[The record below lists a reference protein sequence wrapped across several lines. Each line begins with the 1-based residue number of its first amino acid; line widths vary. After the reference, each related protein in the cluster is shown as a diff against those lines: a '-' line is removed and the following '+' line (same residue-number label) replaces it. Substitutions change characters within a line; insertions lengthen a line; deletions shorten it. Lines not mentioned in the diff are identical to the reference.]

1 MIHDEKKIE
10 KLIGKTIQ
18 FWRRNVFGYTSED
31 FAKKLGVSKSY
42 VNNVESGYSGI
53 SFKKIEQIAK
63 ALKIS
68 PLTLLRGLPEKEAL
82 DTIMEIYR
90 DPKYNVTIKELETLI
105 GARFRGKHITKKGYL
120 QLLDLIRSGDF
131 TIDSESYR
139 PRDMVDIL
147 LDEIEEEINGR
158 K

>member
-1 MIHDEKKIE
+1 MSLSEKKIE
-10 KLIGKTIQ
+10 RLIGKTIQ
-18 FWRRNVFGYTSED
+18 FWRKNIFGLTGEE
-31 FAKKLGVSKSY
+31 FAKRLGTSRVYVSKI
-42 VNNVESGYSGI
+42 ESGTAGL

-90 DPKYNVTIKELETLI
+90 DPKYNVTIKELEALI
-105 GARFRGKHITKKGYL
+105 GAKFRGKHITKKGYL

-131 TIDSESYR
+131 AIDSESYR

-147 LDEIEEEINGR
+147 LDEIEEEING
-158 K
+158 KK

>member
-1 MIHDEKKIE
+1 MSHDEKKIE

-18 FWRRNVFGYTSED
+18 FWRKSVFGYTSED
-31 FAKKLGVSKSY
+31 LAKKLGVSKSY
-42 VNNVESGYSGI
+42 INNIESGYSGI

-82 DTIMEIYR
+82 DAIMEIYR
-90 DPKYNVTIKELETLI
+90 DPKYNVTIKELEALI
-105 GARFRGKHITKKGYL
+105 GAKFRGKHITKKGYL

-131 TIDSESYR
+131 VIDSESYR